1 MVCSGLPVPGRRA
14 SQPAEYRAMAT
25 WLRDLGLPLRIARV
39 SALRRLVL
47 QVPAPVIA
55 GALGFHHTTATRQ
68 HVNAGAPWS
77 RYAAGRTPQ

>member
-1 MVCSGLPVPGRRA
+1 
-14 SQPAEYRAMAT
+14 MAT

-47 QVPAPVIA
+47 QVPAPAPVIA
-55 GALGFHHTTATRQ
+55 GAIGFDRTTATCQ